1 MKYTREFIGNLLS
14 QLRNNYYKKKKTS
27 IKIFDDCVI
36 KLRTKLLS
44 IVKYLRV
51 APSRPPKLIKKP
63 DNVTNN

>member
-36 KLRTKLLS
+36 KLTHEIVVNREISSCCTLSPTK
-44 IVKYLRV
+44 INQK
-51 APSRPPKLIKKP
+51 
-63 DNVTNN
+63 TG